1 MSTRNTLITIIIV
14 TGVLLSA
21 GAALLPF
28 LPAQGATHWN
38 AQGQADG
45 YSNINVVIF
54 FLPLMGFGTALLIL
68 FLPLIDPKKANIALF
83 RKDYNL
89 FVIFFLGFM
98 GTIQLL
104 SLAWNLGWKVNM
116 TRALIPPFA
125 ALCYFLGHLMKKA
138 RPNWFIGIRT
148 PWTLSSEI
156 VWNATHQRAGL
167 LYKVSSGIT
176 LVGIFVRDPVIAF
189 IFLTAPL
196 ALVSFYAVLY
206 SYLEYRREQAQ

>member
-14 TGVLLSA
+14 TGVLLAA
-21 GAALLPF
+21 GAVLAPF

-38 AQGQADG
+38 VQGNADG
-45 YSNINVVIF
+45 YSPIHFVILY
-54 FLPLMGFGTALLIL
+54 LPLMGFGISLLIL
-68 FLPLIDPKKANIALF
+68 FLPMIDPKRANIELF
-83 RKDYNL
+83 RTDYNL

-98 GTIQLL
+98 GTIHLL

-148 PWTLSSEI
+148 PWTLSSET
-156 VWNATHQRAGL
+156 VWNATHQRVGML
-167 LYKVSSGIT
+167 FKVSSGVT
-176 LVGIFVRDPVIAF
+176 LAGIFMRNSTVTF
-189 IFLTAPL
+189 IFLIAPL
-196 ALVSFYAVLY
+196 LLVSFYAAFY
-206 SYLEYRREQAQ
+206 SYLEYRKEREQ